1 MLISKIVSS
10 QGYALMLQV
19 EYENKMALC
28 REIEDIFLYE
38 AVENDNMSGKKYSV
52 SSMLS
57 EVHNNMIHH
66 WLAIW

>member
-1 MLISKIVSS
+1 MMI
-10 QGYALMLQV
+10 QV

-38 AVENDNMSGKKYSV
+38 AVENDDMSGKKYSV

-66 WLAIW
+66 